1 MRAYARPASR
11 PAQAWSRGRSRP
23 EVGVRHVERHSR
35 LRSPDELAALHAP
48 LDATA
53 RGTPMY
59 GTPAACRA
67 NSRQMTRPSRRR
79 SEETMKERASS
90 CVRAPPCRA
99 TVAPIQNLESYE
111 SILRDILSTRSCTQS
126 HLKLLVGDHT
136 PTTDPQRSTCGP
148 SLLHRLRSE
157 CSGISQLLYSSV
169 RCVALQD
176 DLFCSLPLLFPL
188 SPIFFLPSSFAR
200 QNVNAGMA

>member
-35 LRSPDELAALHAP
+35 LWSPNELAALHAP

-99 TVAPIQNLESYE
+99 TVAPIQDLESYGTSLAHAHAHNHTSNCSWE
-111 SILRDILSTRSCTQS
+111 TTLLPRIHNGAHVAPVYFTVFVLSALGSLSFYILLS
-126 HLKLLVGDHT
+126 G
-136 PTTDPQRSTCGP
+136 
-148 SLLHRLRSE
+148 
-157 CSGISQLLYSSV
+157 
-169 RCVALQD
+169 VALQD